1 LCLWH
6 ADILEI
12 SLNIITRRNFLAG
25 AGTCSLSP
33 VIPFTRWS
41 GSHTEM
47 GKAIIVDDAEIP
59 HGCIFARMD
68 RKQSTTADTLT
79 TPSIDFWS
87 FRVSEIE
94 CTALPRSVGRI
105 IVWDDVFSSR
115 NVLNSVKSILKVF
128 PEHYGFDP
136 FLGTNSCSFHLDG
149 FGEIGPIAEAVLAGT
164 TGPIPLNRLAII
176 DIESC
181 GVSRFDWP
189 DILPNLRNCYDVV
202 VGFAHFVGRSPN
214 HLEELCDGVL
224 DNSRTSKALACCD
237 LSFFTSDGLLGFQE
251 VPDYESRSPLLTA
264 LVHDLIHALSAIDF
278 VRTMPG
284 LPKATQFVVSRSRR
298 ERPYGNF
305 SADLEYDAKCAPLMD
320 GNITLWP
327 LRSAEADAI

>member
-1 LCLWH
+1 
-6 ADILEI
+6 LEI
-12 SLNIITRRNFLAG
+12 LLTIITRRNFLAG
-25 AGTCSLSP
+25 AGACSLSP
-33 VIPFTRWS
+33 VIPIMRWS
-41 GSHTEM
+41 GSH
-47 GKAIIVDDAEIP
+47 AIIVDDAEIQ

-68 RKQSTTADTLT
+68 REQSTTADTLI

-94 CTALPRSVGRI
+94 CAALPRSVGRI

-115 NVLNSVKSILKVF
+115 SVLNGVKSILNVF
-128 PEHYGFDP
+128 PKHYGFDP
-136 FLGTNSCSFHLDG
+136 FLGTNSCSFHLDS
-149 FGEIGPIAEAVLAGT
+149 FGEIGPTAEAVLSGT
-164 TGPIPLNRLAII
+164 TGPII

-189 DILPNLRNCYDVV
+189 EILPNLRNCYAVV
-202 VGFAHFVGRSPN
+202 VGFAHFVGRGPN
-214 HLEELCDGVL
+214 HLEELCDGAP
-224 DNSRTSKALACCD
+224 DNSRTSEALACCD
-237 LSFFTSDGLLGFQE
+237 LSFFTSDGLLGFHE

-278 VRTMPG
+278 VRALPG
-284 LPKATQFVVSRSRR
+284 LPKATQFAVSRSRR

-320 GNITLWP
+320 GTITLG
-327 LRSAEADAI
+327 RSDQRKQTRYEFR